1 MAIKVSGVTVID
13 DNATFIVPS
22 TQTGYF
28 ANEGKVPLFVNQ
40 NTFSSSHLIAAGENA
55 GSFGPITVASGTTVT
70 IATGATYTIV

>member
-1 MAIKVSGVTVID
+1 MAICVSGVTVID
-13 DNATFIVPS
+13 NNATFIVPS

-40 NTFSSSHLIAAGENA
+40 NTFSSTHLIAAGENA